1 VVFVCQIFVS
11 LTNTFLSQN
20 FKALFVVIKF
30 VVVVVV
36 LGIIMRK
43 SSWKRYNNSSKR
55 SNSARKQR
63 RLHDGNG
70 LLIKLNISQENDNE
84 ETT

>member
-1 VVFVCQIFVS
+1 

-20 FKALFVVIKF
+20 FKALFAVKEF

-36 LGIIMRK
+36 VGIIMRK
-43 SSWKRYNNSSKR
+43 SSWRRYSNNSKR
-55 SNSARKQR
+55 SNIVRKRR
-63 RLHDGNG
+63 RLHDGND
-70 LLIKLNISQENDNE
+70 LSIKLSILQKNDNE

>member
-1 VVFVCQIFVS
+1 
-11 LTNTFLSQN
+11 LTSTFLSQN
-20 FKALFVVIKF
+20 FKALFAVKEF

-36 LGIIMRK
+36 VGIIMRK
-43 SSWKRYNNSSKR
+43 NSWRRYSNSSEI
-55 SNSARKQR
+55 SNNARKQR

-70 LLIKLNISQENDNE
+70 LSIKLSILQENDNK